1 MRQIDINRGT
11 DLADELMERLWE
23 ESENA
28 AELLSSVAVAI
39 RRLQSYDDYLLLT
52 LNGPLQ
58 RTLIHGEDE

>member
-58 RTLIHGEDE
+58 RTLIHGEDA